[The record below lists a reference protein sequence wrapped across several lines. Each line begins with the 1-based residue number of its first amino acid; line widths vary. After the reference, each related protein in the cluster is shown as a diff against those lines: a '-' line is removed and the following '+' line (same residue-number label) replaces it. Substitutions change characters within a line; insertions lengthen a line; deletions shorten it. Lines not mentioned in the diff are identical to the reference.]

1 MYYPIIVKECT
12 PFTCITKSITYPT
25 TITMA
30 PNVSNM
36 TLDQLYQMAE
46 AIQEDDPDFSIN
58 EDTLKQDIHK
68 WYTGEDYQEI
78 QIVTETIIQDTDVDE
93 FDEEHCCMCFT
104 EFSWIQEGRDCI
116 NPNMACNYCIRVWQ
130 DGPPRMSPF

>member
-1 MYYPIIVKECT
+1 
-12 PFTCITKSITYPT
+12 
-25 TITMA
+25 MA

-68 WYTGEDYQEI
+68 WYTGENYQEI
-78 QIVTETIIQDTDVDE
+78 QIVTEEFIQDIVMDNE
-93 FDEEHCCMCFT
+93 FDENNCCMCFT
-104 EFSWIQEGRDCI
+104 EFSWTQEGRDCI
-116 NPNMACNYCIRVWQ
+116 NPNVACYHCIRIWKN
-130 DGPPRMSPF
+130 GPPRYS

>member
-1 MYYPIIVKECT
+1 
-12 PFTCITKSITYPT
+12 
-25 TITMA
+25 MA

-36 TLDQLYQMAE
+36 TLEQLYQVAE

-78 QIVTETIIQDTDVDE
+78 QIINEVTIQDDIVMDDE
-93 FDEEHCCMCFT
+93 FDENNCCMCFH

-116 NPNMACNYCIRVWQ
+116 NPNTACKYCISIWQ
-130 DGPPRMSPF
+130 NGPPRMSHF